1 MLKSRF
7 NLQDNEPTT
16 EPTVE
21 ESLHLEQLGEALVEE
36 HVEVEPTYPERR
48 LNRSE
53 VSVRL
58 SLLGKTAEGDGY
70 YSLEVL
76 N

>member
-1 MLKSRF
+1 MLKSHF
-7 NLQDNEPTT
+7 NLQENEDKVTA

-21 ESLHLEQLGEALVEE
+21 ESLHIEQLGEALAEE
-36 HVEVEPTYPERR
+36 HVEVQPTFPERR

-58 SLLGKTAEGDGY
+58 SLLGKTAEGDG
-70 YSLEVL
+70 
-76 N
+76 